1 MTDFLAA
8 LDEVKP
14 AFGAVM
20 EALES
25 YRLHGMLDYGPR
37 YRHLLSSCVTL
48 VQQVRAADTTPL
60 ITCLLEG
67 PSGSG
72 KTGERARRAA
82 ACGLV
87 AAWHIKAPSLFARVS
102 ILHITFPALWSFEP
116 TQY

>member
-1 MTDFLAA
+1 MSDFLAA

-20 EALES
+20 ETLES

-37 YRHLLSSCVTL
+37 YRHLLSSSVTL
-48 VQQVRAADTTPL
+48 VQQVRSADTTPL

-72 KTGERARRAA
+72 KTGER
-82 ACGLV
+82 C
-87 AAWHIKAPSLFARVS
+87 
-102 ILHITFPALWSFEP
+102 LHFPAAGGSSGRLAFRAVSLAL
-116 TQY
+116 QR